1 LNGKKGTSIFS
12 TFTPYLKGSALAGPF
27 FCDVLRREPDTQ
39 HEMGQAP
46 LGGGR
51 SLADQSV
58 DLVHRFCAVLRNP
71 PSSAVHPDIR
81 NHVPSLCSAGKT
93 ALLVCRT
100 PPAQQREDIFVNI
113 DQYTFTF

>member
-1 LNGKKGTSIFS
+1 MSIFS

-27 FCDVLRREPDTQ
+27 FCDALCREPDTQ

-58 DLVHRFCAVLRNP
+58 DLVHRFCAVLRKP
-71 PSSAVHPDIR
+71 PSSAVLHPYIR
-81 NHVPSLCSAGKT
+81 NNVPSLCSAGKT
-93 ALLVCRT
+93 APLVCRT
-100 PPAQQREDIFVNI
+100 PPAQQHEDIFENI

>member
-1 LNGKKGTSIFS
+1 MVRKERRFSRHLLLTSRDR
-12 TFTPYLKGSALAGPF
+12 LWLVPF
-27 FCDVLRREPDTQ
+27 FVTCSAASRTRSTRWD
-39 HEMGQAP
+39 AP

-113 DQYTFTF
+113 DQYT